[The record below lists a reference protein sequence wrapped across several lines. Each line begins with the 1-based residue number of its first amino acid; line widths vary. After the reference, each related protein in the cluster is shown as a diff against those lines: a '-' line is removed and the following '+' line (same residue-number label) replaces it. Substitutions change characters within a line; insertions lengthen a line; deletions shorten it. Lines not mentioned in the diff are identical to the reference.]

1 VKKCEMSAV
10 GSVIFKSSSRGSSIS
25 SMSMMGGS
33 GGMGGSGT
41 TDGFTLLELG
51 AGSEAT
57 SDVVG
62 ETTMMLS

>member
-25 SMSMMGGS
+25 LMSM
-33 GGMGGSGT
+33 MGGSGT